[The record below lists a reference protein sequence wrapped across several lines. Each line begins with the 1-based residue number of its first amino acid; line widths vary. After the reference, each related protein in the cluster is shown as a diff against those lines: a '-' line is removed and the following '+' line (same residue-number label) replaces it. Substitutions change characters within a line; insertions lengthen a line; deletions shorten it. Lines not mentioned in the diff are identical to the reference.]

1 LQLTFS
7 NPDGAKSK
15 TMNIFSIPRF
25 YMEYTFVGVDLPF
38 RVISPLIL
46 A

>member
-15 TMNIFSIPRF
+15 TMSIFSIPTV
-25 YMEYTFVGVDLPF
+25 YMEYTLVGVDLPF
-38 RVISPLIL
+38 RVISPLNL